1 MCRVTLNIGVK
12 TRHNKNWSTWKVLI
26 EIGSKQGRSL
36 AIHWLLEEFQ
46 KCLSRNMAFKLS
58 SELVD
63 VAKGL
68 GYHAKKESDSQNSR
82 SRCCQR
88 VGVPC

>member
-1 MCRVTLNIGVK
+1 
-12 TRHNKNWSTWKVLI
+12 
-26 EIGSKQGRSL
+26 
-36 AIHWLLEEFQ
+36 
-46 KCLSRNMAFKLS
+46 MAFKLS

-82 SRCCQR
+82 SI
-88 VGVPC
+88 